1 MRTPR
6 WEVTALSK
14 PRNIWWGYAKNMI
27 RAYPRLKECYTQG
40 VRLDRG
46 DLREYQAVD
55 KAIEETAALPSGAER
70 LKVVELVLIK
80 GTHNLA
86 GAAMVV
92 HCSEKTAKN
101 YHADFI
107 RLVGKYR
114 GL

>member
-1 MRTPR
+1 MDHGSLQ
-6 WEVTALSK
+6 E
-14 PRNIWWGYAKNMI
+14 Y
-27 RAYPRLKECYTQG
+27 RA
-40 VRLDRG
+40 VN
-46 DLREYQAVD
+46 
-55 KAIEETAALPSGAER
+55 KAMEETAALPSGAER

-107 RLVGKYR
+107 RLVGKFR